1 MKQTLSMYK
10 PTGVFIS
17 KLAEG
22 NLMKM
27 VCDTGLQADASQNWQ
42 SWSFDIDLP
51 VNRSIKKNELIW
63 INSRGSWLILFPK
76 LAEYQF
82 SQSTGTT
89 VFVPISVQGAPFMN
103 VGFISN
109 LKLPKSAE
117 EENYLW
123 SIAGILGIYFSRGV
137 TPPKKKSLISN
148 LSSRQTK
155 ILMLISK
162 GFTNEK
168 IAVEL
173 GYSHSTI
180 RLETIEIYKKL
191 KVVNRKSAAK
201 KFESLLN

>member
-1 MKQTLSMYK
+1 
-10 PTGVFIS
+10 
-17 KLAEG
+17 
-22 NLMKM
+22 MKM
-27 VCDTGLQADASQNWQ
+27 VCDTGLQADASQSWQ

-63 INSRGSWLILFPK
+63 INSKGSWLKLFPK
-76 LAEYQF
+76 LAEYQY
-82 SQSTGTT
+82 SQRTGTT

-137 TPPKKKSLISN
+137 TPPKKKSPISN

-191 KVVNRKSAAK
+191 KVANRKSAAK